1 MRSRVYST
9 LRSRKFSIVNCQLSI
24 YNSLAMSLLEKI
36 ESAANVG
43 NITPSTRDNLVEW
56 VNANF
61 LPVWALASIEAL
73 LDDGQ
78 YSEVNDRFFKKIAFG
93 TGGMRGRT
101 IGKVTPPAEAGTRD
115 KLGAPEHPAVGTA
128 NLNDFNI
135 VRATVGLYQYMSKV
149 VKDRAPRIVIGH
161 DVRHFS
167 RHFSELAASIWCKLG
182 GEAYLFD
189 GPRSTPQL
197 SFSIR
202 ALGTDT
208 GIVITASHNPSH
220 DNGFKCY
227 FRDGAQVISPH
238 AESIIDAVNAVSLAE
253 IPQFLTIDLSQVK
266 AVPASVEEDYLNDLS
281 CAVLDSEVIAR
292 TPLKVCFT
300 NIHGT
305 GDVMILPALKK
316 LGVDF
321 VTVTEQLPHDGRF
334 PTVKSPN
341 PENAEAFTLA
351 IEKAKATGA
360 EVILGTDPDDD
371 RVGMAARNRDGSY
384 TLYTGNQTGSMLT
397 AFRIARMKELG
408 ILAGTGK
415 ATIIKTFVTSP
426 LQDAIAAKNGIRC
439 VNCLTG
445 FKWIG
450 ARLQKYQ
457 EALEKTVP
465 NYTSLSWRERAKAQ
479 LAAGTFF
486 VVGGEESYG
495 YLHSDSVRDKDA
507 NAAVLMVVE
516 MAAWAKSKGM
526 TLAEYLDS
534 IYKDYGY
541 YLESL
546 LNIVL
551 EGAKG
556 AGQIKQILMSL
567 RADPPKSI
575 LGVPVVE
582 FLDFGRD
589 TIKDCD
595 GEIIPK
601 EDFYFFTLEN
611 GMKIAVRGSGT
622 EPKIKFYIFGTSSA
636 SDLAQAKAEVSAQ
649 IDAMKVFL
657 KEDALKRAGE

>member
-1 MRSRVYST
+1 ME
-9 LRSRKFSIVNCQLSI
+9 LIK
-24 YNSLAMSLLEKI
+24 KI
-36 ESAANVG
+36 ETAFAAG
-43 NITPSTRDNLVEW
+43 NITETTRDNLREW
-56 VNANF
+56 LEANF
-61 LPVWALASIEAL
+61 LPAWAIAAIEELVAAEAW
-73 LDDGQ
+73 
-78 YSEVNDRFFKKIAFG
+78 SELNDRFFKKIAFG

-101 IGKVTPPAEAGTRD
+101 IGKTTPKSETGTPD
-115 KLGAPEHPAVGTA
+115 ALGAPEHTAVGTA

-135 VRATVGLYQYMSKV
+135 VRATVGLFRYISVFLK
-149 VKDRAPRIVIGH
+149 KSGETHAPKIVIGH

-167 RHFSELAASIWCKLG
+167 KHFSYLAASIWTKLG
-182 GEAYLFD
+182 GEAYVFE

-227 FRDGAQVISPH
+227 FRDGAQVIAPH
-238 AESIIDAVNAVSLAE
+238 AEAIIDEVNAVTLAD
-253 IPQFLTIDLSQVK
+253 IPQFLAIDLSAVK
-266 AVPASVEEDYLNDLS
+266 RVPASVENAYLDDLS
-281 CAVLDSEVIAR
+281 CAILDAGTLEKSPV
-292 TPLKVCFT
+292 KVCYT

-316 LGVDF
+316 FGIVP
-321 VTVTEQLPHDGRF
+321 VVVSEQLTHDGRF

-351 IEKAKATGA
+351 LGKAKETGA
-360 EVILGTDPDDD
+360 EIILGTDPDDD

-384 TLYTGNQTGSMLT
+384 TLYSGNQTGSMLT

-408 ILAGTGK
+408 ILPAAGTPR

-426 LQDAIAAKNGIRC
+426 LQDAIAEKNGIRC
-439 VNCLTG
+439 VNALTG

-450 ARLQKYQ
+450 AKLQKYQ
-457 EALEKTVP
+457 TAIEQTVP
-465 NYTSLSWRERAKAQ
+465 AYTQLAWRERAEKQ
-479 LAAGTFF
+479 LGAGTFF

-507 NAAVLMVVE
+507 NAAVLMLVE

-526 TLAEYLDS
+526 TIAEFLDS
-534 IYKDYGY
+534 IYRDYGY
-541 YLESL
+541 FSESL

-556 AGQIKQILMSL
+556 AGQIKQILASL
-567 RADPPKSI
+567 RQDPPKEI
-575 LGVPVVE
+575 LGVPVVS

-595 GEIIPK
+595 GDIIPK

-622 EPKIKFYIFGTSSA
+622 EPKIKFYIFATSA
-636 SDLAQAKAEVSAQ
+636 EKDLDAAKTAATKSIESIKA
-649 IDAMKVFL
+649 FL
-657 KEDALKRAGE
+657 NADALRRAGA